1 MMLEQAITE
10 YLERHG
16 FERFAPKAVLFDMD
30 GVLYDSM
37 PHHNIAWQQSMNEF
51 GLIMPPMGAYLY
63 EGMRGPET
71 IQKLAREQWG
81 RELSEEEAQRMYDR
95 KSAIFTELG
104 GAEQMHGILDLMHA
118 MADSGLIIGV
128 VTGSGQRTLIGKL
141 EKEFDGLIEAPHIVT
156 SYDVRRG
163 KPRPDPYLMGLQK
176 CGVQPWEAI
185 VVENAPLGV
194 RAGVAAQIFTV
205 AVNTGPLPDQ
215 ALSDEGAN
223 IVLKDMVQFLHVWQG
238 ELKSYCSK

>member
-1 MMLEQAITE
+1 MLEEKITK

-16 FERFAPKAVLFDMD
+16 FERFTPKAVLFDMD

-37 PHHNIAWQQSMNEF
+37 YHHDIAWQQSMHEF
-51 GLIMPPMGAYLY
+51 GLTMPPMGAYLY

-81 RELSEEEAQRMYDR
+81 RELSEDEAQRMYDR
-95 KSAIFTELG
+95 KSAIFIELG
-104 GAEQMHGILDLMHA
+104 GAKQMYGILDLMHA
-118 MADSGLIIGV
+118 VDNAGMTIGV

-141 EKEFDGLIEAPHIVT
+141 EKEFDGLIEASHIVT
-156 SYDVRRG
+156 AYDIRRG

-215 ALSDEGAN
+215 VLSDEGAHL
-223 IVLKDMVQFLHVWQG
+223 VLKDMVQFLNIWQT
-238 ELKSYCSK
+238 EFCKYCLQ

>member
-1 MMLEQAITE
+1 MLEEKITK

-16 FERFAPKAVLFDMD
+16 FERFTPKAVLFDMD

-37 PHHNIAWQQSMNEF
+37 HHHDIAWQQSMHEF
-51 GLIMPPMGAYLY
+51 GLTMPPMGAYLY

-81 RELSEEEAQRMYDR
+81 RELSEDEAQRMYDR
-95 KSAIFTELG
+95 KSAIFIELG
-104 GAEQMHGILDLMHA
+104 GAKQMYGILDLMHA
-118 MADSGLIIGV
+118 MADAGMTIGV

-141 EKEFDGLIEAPHIVT
+141 EKEFDGLIEASHIVT
-156 SYDVRRG
+156 AYDIRRG

-194 RAGVAAQIFTV
+194 RAGVTAQIFTV

-215 ALSDEGAN
+215 VLSDEGAN
-223 IVLKDMVQFLHVWQG
+223 LVLKDMVQFLNIWQT
-238 ELKSYCSK
+238 EFCKYCQL

>member
-1 MMLEQAITE
+1 MLEEKITK

-16 FERFAPKAVLFDMD
+16 FERFTPKAVLFDMD

-37 PHHNIAWQQSMNEF
+37 YHHDIAWQQSMHEF
-51 GLIMPPMGAYLY
+51 GLTMPPMGAYLY

-81 RELSEEEAQRMYDR
+81 RELSEDEAQRMYDR
-95 KSAIFTELG
+95 KSAIFIELG
-104 GAEQMHGILDLMHA
+104 GAKQMYGILDLMHA
-118 MADSGLIIGV
+118 VDNAGMTIGV

-141 EKEFDGLIEAPHIVT
+141 EKEFDGLIEASHIVT
-156 SYDVRRG
+156 AYDIRRG
-163 KPRPDPYLMGLQK
+163 KPRPHPYLMGLQK

-215 ALSDEGAN
+215 VLSDEGAN
-223 IVLKDMVQFLHVWQG
+223 LVLKDMVQFLNIWQT
-238 ELKSYCSK
+238 EFCKYCLQ

>member
-1 MMLEQAITE
+1 MLEEKITK

-16 FERFAPKAVLFDMD
+16 FERFTPKAVLFDMD

-37 PHHNIAWQQSMNEF
+37 HHHDIAGQQSMHEF
-51 GLIMPPMGAYLY
+51 GLTMPPMGAYLY

-81 RELSEEEAQRMYDR
+81 RELSEDEAQRMYDR
-95 KSAIFTELG
+95 KSAIFIELG
-104 GAEQMHGILDLMHA
+104 GAKQMYGILDLMHA
-118 MADSGLIIGV
+118 MADAGMTIGV

-141 EKEFDGLIEAPHIVT
+141 EKEFDGLIEASHIVT
-156 SYDVRRG
+156 AYDIRRG

-194 RAGVAAQIFTV
+194 RAGVTAQIFTV

-215 ALSDEGAN
+215 VLSDEGAN
-223 IVLKDMVQFLHVWQG
+223 LVLKDMVQFLNIWQT
-238 ELKSYCSK
+238 EFCKYCQL